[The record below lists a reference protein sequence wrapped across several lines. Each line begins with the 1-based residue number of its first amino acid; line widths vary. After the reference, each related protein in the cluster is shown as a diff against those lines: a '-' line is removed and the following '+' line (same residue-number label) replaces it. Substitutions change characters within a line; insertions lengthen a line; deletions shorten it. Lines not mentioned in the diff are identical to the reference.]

1 MIAILTN
8 KVDFA
13 FSKYEVR
20 IDEFAKR
27 SKARIGKLIHPKSTL
42 EDEHNYLKLLHNRLP
57 ELVKEGP
64 EQIEK
69 RIVEFESIIPNC
81 VMKSANKSKFREA
94 ILQALDYEKMRSE
107 ILSDFFGE
115 LEIKACVYCNS
126 MLTVAVENVDGV
138 TRARLQADHFHS
150 KSKYPFLSISLYNLY
165 PVCGPCNNVKSAND
179 VQFELYTSDVNKT
192 KVSDYKFEIPRA
204 GISKYIITRNANDLL
219 IEFHEPKVSN
229 PAKSFNEL
237 FDING
242 IYNTQKDLA
251 EELII
256 KARIY
261 NKPYKNFLIK
271 TFPRLF
277 NNSNLSNRVLVGN
290 YCNPEDIHKR
300 PMAKF
305 TQDIAKQLK
314 LI

>member
-1 MIAILTN
+1 MIAIQN
-8 KVDFA
+8 SKVEQAIKKYDSSINDFA
-13 FSKYEVR
+13 DKAKIR
-20 IDEFAKR
+20 IDNLIS
-27 SKARIGKLIHPKSTL
+27 SKKYFGGDLV
-42 EDEHNYLKLLHNRLP
+42 YLKKIQSILP
-57 ELVKEGP
+57 GIVKESS
-64 EQIEK
+64 EQL
-69 RIVEFESIIPNC
+69 RNRVNEFESIIPST
-81 VMKSANKSKFREA
+81 VIKSKKKSKLRAA
-94 ILQALDYEKMRSE
+94 ILSALDYETLRSD
-107 ILSDFFGE
+107 ILPVFFKE
-115 LEIKACVYCNS
+115 LEIKTCVYCNS
-126 MLTVAVENVDGV
+126 ILAVSVERVKNKVK
-138 TRARLQADHFHS
+138 ARLQADHFHS
-150 KSKYPFLSISLYNLY
+150 KAKYPFLSISLYNLY

-204 GISKYIITRNANDLL
+204 GISKYIISRNANDLV
-219 IEFHEPKVSN
+219 IEFHEPPVSK
-229 PAKSFNEL
+229 PTKLFNEL

-271 TFPRLF
+271 TFPKLF

-305 TQDIAKQLK
+305 SQDIAKQLK